1 MVAENNQGNQ
11 KPSIAFYILVV
22 MAVVVLFYFFGGLFI
37 LILPWLGMKALL
49 G

>member
-1 MVAENNQGNQ
+1 METGNNQGNQ
-11 KPSIAFYILVV
+11 KPSAVFYVLSALAI
-22 MAVVVLFYFFGGLFI
+22 VVLLYLFGGLFI